1 MTRLL
6 LCSSLDA
13 GVLYAQGGGQQA
25 HVFRGIGDSVPVFVT
40 VLDKDNRL
48 VPGLTRDD
56 FQVLDNGRAQPL
68 TVFDN
73 TPQPIRI
80 VVMLDV
86 SGSMQGNLPLLRAG
100 CEQLFSRLLPGD
112 LARVGTFGKE
122 IVISPTFTAD
132 VAALRE
138 ALPTEIEPNAPT
150 PLWRGMDDAMS
161 TFSDKEGRR
170 VVLVLSDGKDA
181 PGFRK
186 FGEKFIGQ
194 LEIVDRAQR
203 DEVMIYGIG
212 LRSRGAPGSMP
223 MGDLRGM
230 LVDDLPDP
238 ALGTTALET
247 GGGYFEIRAR
257 DDLGAAF
264 ARVVE
269 ELHSQYLMGFAP
281 STRDGKR
288 HRIEVKL
295 PGKDLKPR
303 ARKNYVAPKS
313 KGSRCRAKLPA
324 RAIVT
329 AGRSV
334 SAIDL

>member
-1 MTRLL
+1 MYSAFAT
-6 LCSSLDA
+6 
-13 GVLYAQGGGQQA
+13 GVLAAQGSQQA
-25 HVFRGIGDSVPVFVT
+25 PVFRGIGDSVPVFVT
-40 VLDKDNRL
+40 VTDKDNRL

-100 CEQLFSRLLPGD
+100 CEQLFTRLLPGD
-112 LARVGTFGKE
+112 QARVGTFGKD
-122 IVISPTFTAD
+122 IVIGPAFTGD
-132 VAALRE
+132 VGALRA
-138 ALPTEIEPNAPT
+138 ALPTEIDPNAPT

-161 TFSDKEGRR
+161 TFSGNDARR

-186 FGEKFIGQ
+186 FGEKFISQ

-203 DEVMIYGIG
+203 EEVMIYGIG
-212 LRSRGAPGSMP
+212 LRSRGPASTP
-223 MGDLRGM
+223 MGGDLRDM
-230 LVDDLPDP
+230 LVADLPDP
-238 ALGTTALET
+238 ALGTTSLET
-247 GGGYFEIRAR
+247 GGGYFEIRPR

-281 STRDGKR
+281 PARDGKR

-303 ARKNYVAPKS
+303 ARKNYVAPK
-313 KGSRCRAKLPA
+313 G
-324 RAIVT
+324 
-329 AGRSV
+329 
-334 SAIDL
+334 

>member
-1 MTRLL
+1 MTRLVMYAAL
-6 LCSSLDA
+6 AA
-13 GVLYAQGGGQQA
+13 GVLSAQSGGQQA
-25 HVFRGIGDSVPVFVT
+25 PVFRGIGDSVPVFVT
-40 VLDKDNRL
+40 VTDKDNRL

-73 TPQPIRI
+73 TPQPVRI
-80 VVMLDV
+80 VVLLDV

-132 VAALRE
+132 VAALRA
-138 ALPTEIEPNAPT
+138 ALPSEIEPNAPT
-150 PLWRGMDDAMS
+150 PLWRGMDDAMN
-161 TFSDKEGRR
+161 TFSGTDGRR

-186 FGEKFIGQ
+186 FGERFISQ

-203 DEVMIYGIG
+203 EEVMIYGIG

-223 MGDLRGM
+223 IGGDLRSM

-247 GGGYFEIRAR
+247 GGGYFEIRPR

-281 STRDGKR
+281 PARDGKR
-288 HRIEVKL
+288 HRVEVKL

-303 ARKNYVAPKS
+303 ARKNYVAPKN
-313 KGSRCRAKLPA
+313 
-324 RAIVT
+324 
-329 AGRSV
+329 
-334 SAIDL
+334 